1 MNNLY
6 EDDVI
11 AWAEQQASLIR
22 AGRWS
27 QLDIDNIAE
36 EIEDVGKSE
45 KRELR
50 HRLAVLLEHLAKWR
64 YQPDHRGSSWLTTI
78 RVQRL
83 DILTLLRKVPSLKRL
98 VADREFA
105 DGVWRDAIVLAV
117 KETQFVEFPLE
128 CPWTLDQALT
138 TDFLPD
144 P

>member
-1 MNNLY
+1 MGNLY

-11 AWAEQQASLIR
+11 AWAEQQASLLR

-64 YQPDHRGSSWLTTI
+64 HQPDHRGSSWLTTI

-83 DILTLLRKVPSLKRL
+83 DIQTLVRKIPSLRRL
-98 VADREFA
+98 ISDREFA
-105 DGVWRDAIVLAV
+105 EGVWRDALVLAV
-117 KETQFVEFPLE
+117 KEAPSVDFPME
-128 CPWTLDQALT
+128 CPWTLTEALAS
-138 TDFLPD
+138 DFLPD

>member
-1 MNNLY
+1 MGNLY

-11 AWAEQQASLIR
+11 AWAEQQASLLR

-64 YQPDHRGSSWLTTI
+64 YQQDHRGSSWLTTI

-83 DILTLLRKVPSLKRL
+83 DIQTLVGKVPSLRRL
-98 VADREFA
+98 ISDREFA
-105 DGVWRDAIVLAV
+105 EGVWRDALVLAV
-117 KETQFVEFPLE
+117 KETQSVDFPME
-128 CPWTLDQALT
+128 CPWTLNEALAS
-138 TDFLPD
+138 DFLPD

>member
-64 YQPDHRGSSWLTTI
+64 YQPDHRGSNWLTTI

-105 DGVWRDAIVLAV
+105 DGVWRDAIVLAA
-117 KETQFVEFPLE
+117 KETQSVEFPLE
-128 CPWTLDQALT
+128 CRWTLDQALT

>member
-6 EDDVI
+6 DVDVI
-11 AWAEQQASLIR
+11 AWAEQQASLLR
-22 AGRWS
+22 AGKWT

-64 YQPDHRGSSWLTTI
+64 YQPDHRRSSWLTTI

-83 DILTLLRKVPSLKRL
+83 DILTLVRKVPSLRRL
-98 VADREFA
+98 IADREFA
-105 DGVWRDAIVLAV
+105 EGVWRDAVVLAV
-117 KETQFVEFPLE
+117 KETQSVQFPLE
-128 CPWTLDQALT
+128 CPWTLDQALAA
-138 TDFLPD
+138 DFLPD